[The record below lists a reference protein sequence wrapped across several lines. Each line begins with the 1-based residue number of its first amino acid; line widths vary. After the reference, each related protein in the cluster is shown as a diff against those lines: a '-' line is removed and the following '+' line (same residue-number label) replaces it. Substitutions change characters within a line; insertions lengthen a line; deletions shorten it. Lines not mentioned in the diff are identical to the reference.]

1 VPGPGQYNI
10 PSVFQFGPA
19 YTMAKR
25 TPRKDVK
32 EDVPGVG
39 TYDCV
44 SANQGTGPA
53 FTVATRPPAFSRTD
67 DVPGPG
73 AYYAPERDRYATTIL
88 IHSFTTAQVFRRLS
102 SYVTAE
108 AVCIDTLLMWR
119 KVTSIDMFA
128 V

>member
-1 VPGPGQYNI
+1 MYSCSEQATSHNHRSIALHAAEVTLVYRTPLHSSIVQTVPGPGQYNI
-10 PSVFQFGPA
+10 PSMFQFGPA

-44 SANQGTGPA
+44 PANQGTGPA

-73 AYYAPERDRYATTIL
+73 AYYAPEKDRYATTI
-88 IHSFTTAQVFRRLS
+88 
-102 SYVTAE
+102 
-108 AVCIDTLLMWR
+108 
-119 KVTSIDMFA
+119 
-128 V
+128 